1 MQRMNSSDLDPFRAA
16 ESNERCRRLRKR
28 ILDIS
33 QQVKALHIA
42 GAFSCMEVVETIYFH
57 LMDRGTNRDTE
68 DTFLMSKGHGCMAQ
82 YVALEELGVLSEKD
96 ISEYCTSHGI
106 LGVHPD
112 YGNPGIEASTGS
124 LGHGLTLAV
133 GMAYADKLSG
143 KRGTVYAVL
152 SDGEMQEGST
162 WEGMM
167 IAPTLGVSNLVAFL
181 DLNDFQSLGRT
192 SEVLPNF
199 YPINAKVESFGWE
212 VAEVSGHDT
221 GALFDAVRSRKT
233 DKPMM
238 VLAKTTK
245 GKGVS
250 YMENVPIWHYRAPN
264 ADEYKTALREL
275 GFAQ

>member
-1 MQRMNSSDLDPFRAA
+1 MKISDFDHFNSL
-16 ESNERCRRLRKR
+16 ESNERCRRLRRR

-33 QQVKALHIA
+33 QNVSALHIG
-42 GAFSCMEVVETIYFH
+42 GAFSCMEIVETIYFH
-57 LMDRGTNRDTE
+57 LMSRSASGQSH

-96 ISEYCTSHGI
+96 IEEYSTVRGI

-124 LGHGLTLAV
+124 LGHGLTLAI
-133 GMAYADKLSG
+133 GMAYAESLSCSE
-143 KRGTVYAVL
+143 GTIYVVL

-162 WEGMM
+162 WEGLM

-199 YPINAKVESFGWE
+199 YPIKDKVESFGWE
-212 VAEVSGHDT
+212 TVDVDGHDSE
-221 GALFDAVRSRKT
+221 AIYKAVCARECRK
-233 DKPMM
+233 PLM
-238 VLAKTTK
+238 VLARTIK

-250 YMENVPIWHYRAPN
+250 YMENEPIWHCRAPSPQ
-264 ADEYKTALREL
+264 EYRQALREL
-275 GFAQ
+275 GFEK